1 MLLYYIYRVYIRL
14 HILCILLHIY
24 MYMYLITYPSS
35 KTKDHL
41 PHLLQH
47 QIQTFLEGLQVLVF
61 PQLGVPQ
68 NEWFISWKILL
79 KWMIW
84 GDPRFRTPP
93 YIHKK

>member
-1 MLLYYIYRVYIRL
+1 MYIYIMYI
-14 HILCILLHIY
+14 
-24 MYMYLITYPSS
+24 YLITYPSS

-84 GDPRFRTPP
+84 GGHPF